1 MLDNIANGQGTIHPG
16 YPALP
21 ARHNVPPL
29 PHSVQEHLGQML
41 RADYYERL
49 EKPRYLGDPAL
60 PLEFD
65 PYLYRLEQKER
76 ALRIM
81 HIREQGTQA
90 VAEALS
96 GLTL

>member
-1 MLDNIANGQGTIHPG
+1 MLDNIADDPG
-16 YPALP
+16 SFIPSTRRNAPL
-21 ARHNVPPL
+21 L
-29 PHSVQEHLGQML
+29 PHSVQEHLGRML
-41 RADYYERL
+41 RADYYERA

-76 ALRIM
+76 AIRITR
-81 HIREQGTQA
+81 IREQGTQA

-96 GLTL
+96 ELTL

>member
-1 MLDNIANGQGTIHPG
+1 MLDNISNHSLSPQAGSPS
-16 YPALP
+16 L
-21 ARHNVPPL
+21 ARNNVPPL
-29 PHSVQEHLGQML
+29 PHAVQEHLGQML
-41 RADYYERL
+41 RADYYERAD
-49 EKPRYLGDPAL
+49 KPRYAGDPAL

-81 HIREQGTQA
+81 RVREQGAQA

-96 GLTL
+96 DLNP